1 MFNLLVLGELT
12 DNHGRVWKRNPYD
25 LYILEIT
32 YQASPQVYFID
43 GHRDSLSFQMH
54 LWGEIYHLY
63 EALFYFLLKVIST
76 VICFR
81 TTKIQAADFSNFF
94 LQLRVYVHW
103 RSLEEKVTNNNRCQ
117 NFSPFNH
124 SDSFFHSLIHSF
136 IHSFIQETQRTRTH
150 PINDNQLIDSTT
162 VPKLPCLKSRVTFWF
177 P

>member
-1 MFNLLVLGELT
+1 MSWQIIMGAFGSETRMICTSWKLLTRLPL
-12 DNHGRVWKRNPYD
+12 R
-25 LYILEIT
+25 YI
-32 YQASPQVYFID
+32 SFID

-124 SDSFFHSLIHSF
+124 SDSFFHSVIHSF
-136 IHSFIQETQRTRTH
+136 IHSFIHLFKKHNGHLRIR
-150 PINDNQLIDSTT
+150 
-162 VPKLPCLKSRVTFWF
+162 
-177 P
+177 